1 MGICIMADEHSRLMV
16 SYLSAIRS
24 AIAALALAVL
34 AFLFVFGGDDGIGLF
49 LALGSVVLIIYSF
62 VPPSGDASDGH

>member
-1 MGICIMADEHSRLMV
+1 MTDEHSRLLV

-24 AIAALALAVL
+24 AIAGLALAVL
-34 AFLFVFGGDDGIGLF
+34 AFLFVFGGDDGIGLL

-62 VPPSGDASDGH
+62 VSP